1 MKIKRISKQEI
12 KYFNPGD
19 EIYVPVD
26 DNGFIDFC
34 LKHDDQISEVERVS
48 RWKFIAWYIRLDSIF
63 LLLSFNDTETQIFF
77 HTDKFPN
84 DYLPSFVEDINY
96 LKIDLS
102 QFNLEVTITLQLNA
116 VCVIDQQKSLK
127 NGMNCCDLFC
137 KEYYPMAEP
146 NLSDGRF
153 ACYRCRTGSSG
164 WKYKDLFIG

>member
-1 MKIKRISKQEI
+1 MKIEKISKQEI
-12 KYFNPGD
+12 KCFNPGD
-19 EIYVPVD
+19 EICIPV
-26 DNGFIDFC
+26 NAGGFIDFC
-34 LKHDDQISEVERVS
+34 LKHDDQIFEVERVS
-48 RWKFIAWYIRLDSIF
+48 RWKFIAWYTRLDNIY
-63 LLLSFNDTETQIFF
+63 LLLSFNDTETEIFF

-84 DYLPSFVEDINY
+84 DYKSSFVEGLN
-96 LKIDLS
+96 LNIDLS
-102 QFNLEVTITLQLNA
+102 QFNLDVTTTLQLNA

-127 NGMNCCDLFC
+127 NGMNCCDPFC